1 MISHEDTILTRL
13 VERHDVDALIIV
25 PFNGGAVSQL
35 LMEKFMGIFAG
46 PDRIAQRLSIDS
58 ERHSALVLQITA
70 ALPSPATPM
79 RISEPNV
86 LLMKTKRHG
95 HWRLNEASSPSSTSS
110 GGRATSSRRSP
121 SHAQSSSS
129 PLSLLFFSPGSFL
142 LKFHGPVAPLRS
154 R

>member
-1 MISHEDTILTRL
+1 M
-13 VERHDVDALIIV
+13 VE
-25 PFNGGAVSQL
+25 AVSQL

-58 ERHSALVLQITA
+58 ERHPALVLQITA
-70 ALPSPATPM
+70 ALPSPGTPM

-95 HWRLNEASSPSSTSS
+95 HWRLIEASSPSSTSS

-121 SHAQSSSS
+121 SSHPQSSSS
-129 PLSLLFFSPGSFL
+129 PLSLLFFSPGSLL
-142 LKFHGPVAPLRS
+142 LKFHGPVDPLRS

>member
-1 MISHEDTILTRL
+1 MISHEDTIPTRL

-25 PFNGGAVSQL
+25 AVSQL

-46 PDRIAQRLSIDS
+46 PDCIAQRLSIDS

-70 ALPSPATPM
+70 AFPSPGTPM

-121 SHAQSSSS
+121 SSHAQSSSS
-129 PLSLLFFSPGSFL
+129 PLSLLFFSPGSLL